1 MINIFY
7 GCDALP
13 EIIIPE
19 SVTSIGDYAFAD
31 CDALPEVIIPESV
44 TSIGRGAFYSCSNM
58 TSINIP
64 EGITEI
70 KGETFAWCKLLTSI
84 KIPKNVVS
92 IGFDAFSY
100 CTNLKACYCYAT
112 TPPIL
117 SAGPYSTFDQSYLD
131 RRLYVPVGCVSAYK
145 ASDWGKAFAR
155 GSYINI
161 YEMK

>member
-1 MINIFY
+1 MQQANISSH
-7 GCDALP
+7 LVP
-13 EIIIPE
+13 VIIIGPR
-19 SVTSIGDYAFAD
+19 TSPTKSHIRYK
-31 CDALPEVIIPESV
+31 IPESV
-44 TSIGRGAFYSCSNM
+44 TSIGRGAFYSCSDM

-70 KGETFAWCKLLTSI
+70 KGETFAGCSFLTSI

-92 IGFDAFSY
+92 IGYGAFDY
-100 CTNLKACYCYAT
+100 CRNLKAYYCYAT

-117 SAGPYSTFDQSYLD
+117 SAGPYSTFYQSYLY

-145 ASDWGKAFAR
+145 ASDWGTAFD
-155 GSYINI
+155 YYI